1 MKVSDPR
8 GKTRNSDEKN
18 TSKKE
23 NLEKKFMA
31 FAQKKILMGGNEVYC
46 FCRVRSLSKGSYLP
60 RSSSIFIIDGL
71 IDGNVKKERKKKATE
86 SKILVIIGNIFKDSH
101 AKT

>member
-31 FAQKKILMGGNEVYC
+31 FA
-46 FCRVRSLSKGSYLP
+46 
-60 RSSSIFIIDGL
+60 
-71 IDGNVKKERKKKATE
+71 
-86 SKILVIIGNIFKDSH
+86 
-101 AKT
+101 